1 MSPDA
6 KDADPGSG
14 VDHDEQ
20 VAGCEW
26 IVDAQGCGFSQLRS
40 LEHLRLVC
48 GRVIEELELCVVG
61 APLWHQFPEPGG
73 VTGLYLLSESH
84 LACHTWPERGL
95 ATFNLFCCR
104 RRREWAWELH
114 LKQLLLAEQVSVRVI
129 ERGVG
134 ISAVAPLCPA
144 GGVK

>member
-1 MSPDA
+1 MYPDA
-6 KDADPGSG
+6 NDACPGS
-14 VDHDEQ
+14 DEE

-26 IVDAQGCGFSQLRS
+26 IVDAHGCGLSQLRS

-48 GRVIEELELCVVG
+48 GKIIEELGLSVVDTS
-61 APLWHQFPEPGG
+61 LWHQFPEPGG

-104 RRREWAWELH
+104 RRREWAWELQ
-114 LKQLLLAEQVSVRVI
+114 LKQLLLAEHVTVRVI
-129 ERGVG
+129 ERGVVVPT
-134 ISAVAPLCPA
+134 VAPLCSA
-144 GGVK
+144 GGVT